1 MTDDVVAPLEAAE
14 AATDGDETKEL
25 PLIRVPI
32 TVFASVR
39 AVDEVDAGFI
49 ATAAMR
55 RAFKASSIQGHGAP
69 LTIQVQLKGDW
80 LPVHIHQIM
89 ETGMAAGNGY
99 LWTTASSKA
108 YRDFPIVDAAQPASS
123 EATPK
128 EAT

>member
-1 MTDDVVAPLEAAE
+1 MSNEDQGVAALQAAD
-14 AATDGDETKEL
+14 AANGGEQAEEL

-49 ATAAMR
+49 AVAAMR
-55 RAFKASSIQGHGAP
+55 CAFKTSSIQGYGAP

-80 LPVHIHQIM
+80 LPVHIHQLM

-99 LWTTASSKA
+99 LWTHASSKA
-108 YRDFPIVDAAQPASS
+108 YRDYPILDAAKPPTS
-123 EATPK
+123 EARPQ
-128 EAT
+128 